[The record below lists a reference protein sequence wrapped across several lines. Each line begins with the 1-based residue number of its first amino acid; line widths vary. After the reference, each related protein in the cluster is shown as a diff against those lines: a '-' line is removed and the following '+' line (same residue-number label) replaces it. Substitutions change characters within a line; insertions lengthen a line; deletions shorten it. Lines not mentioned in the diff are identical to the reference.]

1 MGWFTLFCHSVQPPK
16 VGCTL
21 IANYTKPKVLQ
32 PATPCLCGAY
42 SLDTLAY
49 CLPLSPTQVTNVGHP
64 VDTLLRLPLALALV
78 RSSLLP
84 SEWSAVHLIVPNPSA
99 LTCQN
104 VKEHL
109 NRCADS
115 VMQILGGSEQVCTPH
130 NKENVGN
137 SPRKRLTA

>member
-1 MGWFTLFCHSVQPPK
+1 MLTTRIPSSYDLRPLAF
-16 VGCTL
+16 
-21 IANYTKPKVLQ
+21 
-32 PATPCLCGAY
+32 CGAY

-99 LTCQN
+99 LTCQDF
-104 VKEHL
+104 KE
-109 NRCADS
+109 
-115 VMQILGGSEQVCTPH
+115 
-130 NKENVGN
+130 
-137 SPRKRLTA
+137 RKPDVLIC